1 MATTKT
7 ATNTKP
13 AELVG
18 EICLYGASH
27 CGAGWLAAH
36 AGGRLGSGEPVSG
49 RSFTE
54 AVWMAAGALEA
65 AGVRGV
71 VVIHDAGGERH
82 AVADVAR
89 IPTYGSLVWHR
100 SGPGVVVSAEVIL
113 AAAAAQA

>member
-1 MATTKT
+1 MPTTKT
-7 ATNTKP
+7 AKTSTP

-36 AGGRLGSGEPVSG
+36 KGGRLGSGEPVSG
-49 RSFTE
+49 RTFTE

-65 AGVRGV
+65 AGVTGL

-82 AVADVAR
+82 AVANVAR
-89 IPTYGSLVWHR
+89 IPMYGQMVWHR

-113 AAAAAQA
+113 AAAAAQV